1 MEGRTTTFIIP
12 AENKR
17 EVTEF
22 LEFLGELTAEEK
34 KEFRMFMQGVK
45 FVKTLEKTA
54 QRNRQKGE

>member
-54 QRNRQKGE
+54 